1 MSLVVVVLI
10 LLFWGGYSIIDFFTP
25 ASPPIKDINEHYRII
40 SSLKTPAERR
50 KYLRKHWNDL

>member
-50 KYLRKHWNDL
+50 